1 MHRGPQ
7 FTTPQVFFLNEKV
20 NMSSKQAFLVCQGL
34 APPPYKFNSKAY
46 IGKLYLIMIF
56 EALLFV
62 EWVIG
67 VSQVS
72 GEKGGKKLKL
82 F

>member
-1 MHRGPQ
+1 
-7 FTTPQVFFLNEKV
+7 
-20 NMSSKQAFLVCQGL
+20 MSSKQAFLVCQGL
-34 APPPYKFNSKAY
+34 APPPPYKFNSKAY

-62 EWVIG
+62 EWDIG

>member
-1 MHRGPQ
+1 
-7 FTTPQVFFLNEKV
+7 
-20 NMSSKQAFLVCQGL
+20 
-34 APPPYKFNSKAY
+34 
-46 IGKLYLIMIF
+46 MIF

-72 GEKGGKKLKL
+72 GEKGGKEIETILKYIKLRAEL
-82 F
+82 IVLNR

>member
-1 MHRGPQ
+1 
-7 FTTPQVFFLNEKV
+7 
-20 NMSSKQAFLVCQGL
+20 MSSKQAFLVCQSL
-34 APPPYKFNSKAY
+34 APPPFPPYKFYSKAY

-62 EWVIG
+62 EWDIG

>member
-1 MHRGPQ
+1 
-7 FTTPQVFFLNEKV
+7 
-20 NMSSKQAFLVCQGL
+20 MSSKQAFLVCQGL
-34 APPPYKFNSKAY
+34 APPPPPPYKFNSKAY